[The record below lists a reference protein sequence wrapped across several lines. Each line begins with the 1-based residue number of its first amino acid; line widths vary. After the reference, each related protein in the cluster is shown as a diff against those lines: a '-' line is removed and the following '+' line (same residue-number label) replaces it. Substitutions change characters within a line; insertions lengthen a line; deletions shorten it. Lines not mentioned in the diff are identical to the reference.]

1 MDRPLTFENLV
12 ALIRSD
18 QRISVSKSI
27 TEHTELERD
36 LGITG
41 DDGAELLIEIEKQFS
56 LSFAG
61 KDGTI
66 KEVFGLGENQYLFH
80 SEAFFPFTWLL
91 SIFGKKEAYVKPLTV
106 GQLYEAAKKAKVK

>member
-1 MDRPLTFENLV
+1 MDHPLTFENLV

-18 QRISVSKSI
+18 QRISVNKSI

-41 DDGAELLIEIEKQFS
+41 DDGEELLIEIEKQFS
-56 LSFAG
+56 LSCAG

-66 KEVFGLGENQYLFH
+66 NEVFRLGENQYLFH
-80 SEAFFPFTWLL
+80 SEGFFAFTWLR
-91 SIFGKKEAYVKPLTV
+91 SIFGKKKAYIKTLTV
-106 GQLYEAAKKAKVK
+106 GQLFEAAKNAKAK